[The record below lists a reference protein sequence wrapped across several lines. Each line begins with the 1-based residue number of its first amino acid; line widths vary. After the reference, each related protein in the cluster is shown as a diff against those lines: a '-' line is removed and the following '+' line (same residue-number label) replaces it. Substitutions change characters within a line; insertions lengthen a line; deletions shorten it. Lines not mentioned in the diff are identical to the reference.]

1 MFKATRNFLRR
12 NRTNFAIGFGLVGVG
27 YLATNYVISKFA
39 DAKDRMSSDRR
50 AREKLT
56 RRFEQYQQDCT
67 LTVLALLPT
76 ATEHILEELPV
87 EKLTQ
92 ELQQKKAARI
102 AKTRSV
108 ADASEASTAATF
120 PQKDDDTQSL
130 QSFASES
137 FVMAAKDGEEKPRK
151 SKNQLWDEIKISSL
165 TRSLTLIYTLALL
178 TILTRVQLNL
188 LGRKKYLSSVVSIA
202 EREGEHTIHME
213 EEGYGTD
220 MATNHQYLTFSWWL
234 LDRGWRNVAEKVE
247 LAVKQVFGPWNAR
260 STISLGQ
267 MKELTAQTRKI
278 IEGEGAEPSTRW
290 LLFLLPPRSEEAMVL
305 AQSSTSTA
313 EVQEGTT
320 TDPVSPSLRR
330 LLDETSDLID
340 SPTANTVMTKML
352 NAAFT
357 FLLESKLTDNAFKL
371 KATALPPT
379 QPSEEARGSGEDND
393 VGDAATTKFASVLA
407 ALTRQAHL
415 IGKDMPNEYLQVMEQ
430 QTELEAFSALVYS
443 SNFDY
448 VAQSGDDG
456 VAA

>member
-1 MFKATRNFLRR
+1 MLKATRNFIRR

-27 YLATNYVISKFA
+27 YLATNYIISKFA
-39 DAKDRMSSDRR
+39 DARDRMSSDRR

-76 ATEHILEELPV
+76 ATEHILKELPV
-87 EKLTQ
+87 EKIAQ
-92 ELQQKKAARI
+92 ELQQKKAART
-102 AKTRSV
+102 AKTQSV
-108 ADASEASTAATF
+108 VDPSEMSTASTF

-151 SKNQLWDEIKISSL
+151 SKTKLWEEIKISSL

-188 LGRKKYLSSVVSIA
+188 LGRKKYLSSVVSSA
-202 EREGEHTIHME
+202 ERESEHTIHME

-220 MATNHQYLTFSWWL
+220 IVTNNQYLTFSWWL
-234 LDRGWRNVAEKVE
+234 LERGWRNVAERVE
-247 LAVKQVFGPWNAR
+247 TAVKQVFGDWTPR
-260 STISLGQ
+260 DTITLGQ
-267 MKELTAQTRKI
+267 MKELTAQTRRI
-278 IEGEGAEPSTRW
+278 IEGEVTESSTKW
-290 LLFLLPPRSEEAMVL
+290 LLFLLPPKHEEATVL
-305 AQSSTSTA
+305 AQSPTSTA
-313 EVQEGTT
+313 EVKEGTNI
-320 TDPVSPSLRR
+320 DPVSPSLRR

-352 NAAFT
+352 NAVFT
-357 FLLESKLTDNAFKL
+357 FLIESKLTDNAFKP
-371 KATALPPT
+371 KETALPPT
-379 QPSEEARGSGEDND
+379 QPAEEGND
-393 VGDAATTKFASVLA
+393 VGDAATTKFASVLTVLA
-407 ALTRQAHL
+407 RQSHL

-430 QTELEAFSALVYS
+430 QKELEAFGALVYS
-443 SNFDY
+443 SNFDF

-456 VAA
+456 VAV